1 MPWPHVSAADES
13 EVTDGIMAPVMLIMP
28 ELQELCGESVPPQS
42 MVHNEVDSLGPL
54 EVASATPSFETS
66 KSLVSEAV
74 FAKELSDLLVTL
86 EVAIPGSSKEIASL
100 LSEKAAGD
108 KIKRVKEYLRGKSKK
123 SNATRKASA
132 AA

>member
-1 MPWPHVSAADES
+1 
-13 EVTDGIMAPVMLIMP
+13 
-28 ELQELCGESVPPQS
+28 

-54 EVASATPSFETS
+54 EVASATPSFEPS

-74 FAKELSDLLVTL
+74 SAKELFNLLVTL

-108 KIKRVKEYLRGKSKK
+108 KIKSVKEYLRGKSKK
-123 SNATRKASA
+123 SNTTRKASA